1 MENIQTFNVGIAS
14 FPSAARP
21 APRTERGCGQRGA
34 RLRRR
39 GGAAGARSSPRS
51 WDRPRLRS
59 GPRGEEGF
67 TGPQPPAGR
76 RPAAGQAAGT
86 FPRCAVPVPG
96 VPACPRPCDGPV
108 GAGWVLPAA
117 RRAPP
122 KFGPA
127 GGRPA
132 AWPGRGAPV
141 ASRDRSAS
149 CGAGAPTPASAPTP
163 APTPI
168 PAPGRAVRWHP
179 ELPNPRRA
187 ESRGEQ
193 APSRK
198 ELRFILFSR
207 GLVRM

>member
-76 RPAAGQAAGT
+76 QPAAGQAAGT

-96 VPACPRPCDGPV
+96 VPACPRPCGGPV

-117 RRAPP
+117 RRAPQSL
-122 KFGPA
+122 A
-127 GGRPA
+127 RPA
-132 AWPGRGAPV
+132 AAPQHGPAAGLPSPPGTGARP
-141 ASRDRSAS
+141 AGPEPRPQPRPRPRPRPQSRPRAAPCGGIRSS
-149 CGAGAPTPASAPTP
+149 R
-163 APTPI
+163 I
-168 PAPGRAVRWHP
+168 PAGQRVGESKPRAGK
-179 ELPNPRRA
+179 
-187 ESRGEQ
+187 S
-193 APSRK
+193 
-198 ELRFILFSR
+198 
-207 GLVRM
+207 